1 MSTTPFC
8 PHLDQQT
15 ERPAER
21 NHCLLFAVLHPVIN
35 LAILQDI
42 PCKMSK
48 YFLFLTLCSIYAS
61 AGFSVQMES
70 VGGKAILLQNSR
82 QLIQSDSQAKVDG
95 LETFSSMF
103 ARLWEARSKAW
114 TTKRQVFPEHLV
126 QASCKPAHSGR
137 G

>member
-95 LETFSSMF
+95 LEHFRACSLG
-103 ARLWEARSKAW
+103 LWEVPSRAW
-114 TTKRQVFPEHLV
+114 TTKRRSISEYLV
-126 QASCKPAHSGR
+126 QTSCKPADSGR